1 MVSAL
6 PRLVAIVAFLWSW
19 VAWARPAQAA
29 DERVRVVYWEKW
41 TGFER
46 AAMQAVVDDFNS
58 SQDRIFVEYVPV
70 STIRTKTLIATAGGD
85 PPDIAGLDD
94 EMVDDFADKN
104 ALLPLDELADL
115 TERTPITAERY
126 LPVYWD
132 MVHYRG
138 HLWAIPNAPV
148 IGALHWNKDLFV
160 EAGLDPEKPPRTIA
174 ELDAYAKRLT
184 RRNPSTG
191 RLEVMGFLHSEPG
204 HWPQIWG
211 YFFGGRLWDGAD
223 RLTFDSPANVRAYE
237 WVQSYAKEYG
247 PAELQT
253 LRASFGAV
261 SSAQNAFLSG
271 RVAMALQGIWMA
283 SFIEAYNPNMR
294 WGAAP
299 FPSAE
304 EGGEPIALAKADVLV
319 IPRGARHPREAFAFL
334 AYMATQGPMEKLCMG
349 QGKHSPMAQVSADFY
364 ARHKNP
370 YIRMFQE
377 LAKSP
382 NTVHFPNISVWQQ
395 YRFETYH
402 AFERIWLLQ
411 ATPEQA
417 LSDATARAQKAWDHE
432 RERRARAEASPPSP
446 WIHRAPFL
454 LIAAIAGIVAAL
466 ARREHRRTKDA
477 VAGRPARANASLRK
491 GLLFASPWI
500 GGLTVFVLY
509 PITSSIVL
517 SFCDYS
523 VLTDA
528 RFVGL
533 LNYEDLF
540 RDELFWT
547 ALRNTAYYAAFALP
561 LGLMT
566 AFFWALML
574 SSNVR
579 GVGFYR
585 TFVFLPSLT
594 PLVASAMV
602 WLWILNAQFGVLNHV
617 LSFVTFG
624 LVHHVPWLKDASYAM
639 PSLIFMSLWSVG
651 HTVVIMLAAMQEVP
665 TSLYEAADIDGAS
678 LLQKVRHITVP
689 TIAPVLYFNTILGI
703 IGVVQV
709 FAIPYIMTS
718 GGPTRSTYFY
728 AMYLYENAFV
738 FLRMGY
744 ACAMAWILFLV
755 ILGLTAVAMRFA
767 TSDVHRTV

>member
-1 MVSAL
+1 MVPAL
-6 PRLVAIVAFLWSW
+6 PRLLAVLAFMA
-19 VAWARPAQAA
+19 AWLLLSPARAA
-29 DERVRVVYWEKW
+29 DGERVRVVYWEKW
-41 TGFER
+41 TGFEKD
-46 AAMQAVVDDFNS
+46 AMQAVVDDFNRA
-58 SQDRIFVEYVPV
+58 QDRVFVEYVSV
-70 STIRTKTLIATAGGD
+70 SDIRTKTLIAIAGGD
-85 PPDIAGLDD
+85 PPDLAGLQD
-94 EMVDDFADKN
+94 EWVDDFADKN
-104 ALLPLDELADL
+104 ALMPLDDF
-115 TERTPITAERY
+115 TDKTSIVAERY

-138 HLWAIPNAPV
+138 HLWALPSAPV
-148 IGALHWNKDLFV
+148 IGALHWNKDLFR

-174 ELDAYAKRLT
+174 ELDDYAKRLT
-184 RRNPSTG
+184 RRNPTTG

-211 YFFGGRLWDGAD
+211 YFFGGTLWDGSG
-223 RLTFDSPANVRAYE
+223 RLTFDSPTNVRAYE
-237 WVQSYAKEYG
+237 WVQNYAREYG

-253 LRASFGAV
+253 LRSSFGSVA
-261 SSAQNAFLSG
+261 SAQNPFLTG
-271 RVAMALQGIWMA
+271 KVAMALQGIWMA
-283 SFIEAYNPNMR
+283 SFIATYNPKMQ

-299 FPSAE
+299 FPPVE
-304 EGGEPIALAKADVLV
+304 EGSEPIALANADVLV
-319 IPRGARHPREAFAFL
+319 IPRGARHPREAFAFI
-334 AYMATQGPMEKLCMG
+334 AYMAEQGPLEKLCVG
-349 QGKHSPMAQVSADFY
+349 QSKNSPLASVSADFY

-370 YIRMFQE
+370 YIRMFQA
-377 LAKSP
+377 LAGSP
-382 NTVHFPNISVWQQ
+382 KTVHFPNLSVWQQ
-395 YRFETYH
+395 YRFEAFY

-411 ATPEQA
+411 ATPKEA
-417 LSDATARAQKAWDHE
+417 LSDATLRAQRAWDHE
-432 RERRARAEASPPSP
+432 RERRARVEQTPPSP
-446 WIHRAPFL
+446 WIGRAPFII
-454 LIAAIAGIVAAL
+454 IAAIAAIVVALGKREHQKQRRIVAG
-466 ARREHRRTKDA
+466 KS
-477 VAGRPARANASLRK
+477 VRANASLFK
-491 GLLFASPWI
+491 GLAFVSPWL
-500 GGLTVFVLY
+500 GGLAVFVLY
-509 PITSSIVL
+509 PIASSVVL

-523 VLTDA
+523 VLSEA

-533 LNYEDLF
+533 TNYQDLLS
-540 RDELFWT
+540 DEIFWKT
-547 ALRNTAYYAAFALP
+547 LKNTAYYAAFALP

-566 AFFWALML
+566 AFFWAFVL

-579 GVGFYR
+579 GVGLYR

-624 LVHHVPWLKDASYAM
+624 LVHHVPWLKEARYAM

-665 TSLYEAADIDGAS
+665 TSLYEAADIDGAT
-678 LLQKVRHITVP
+678 LFQKMRHITVP
-689 TIAPVLYFNTILGI
+689 MISPVLYFNTILGI

-709 FAIPYIMTS
+709 FATPFIMTK

-755 ILGLTAVAMRFA
+755 ILGLTGLALRFA
-767 TSDVHRTV
+767 RSEV